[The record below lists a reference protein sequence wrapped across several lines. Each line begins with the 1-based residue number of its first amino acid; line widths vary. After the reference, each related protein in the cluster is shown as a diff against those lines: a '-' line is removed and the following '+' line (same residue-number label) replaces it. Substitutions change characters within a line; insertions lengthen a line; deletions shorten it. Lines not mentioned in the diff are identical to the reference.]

1 MAKYEEKIAELHK
14 EQKKA
19 DDTMKALRLEDKV
32 KGHTIIQL
40 SNKFKKAVQDHSEMS
55 SKFYKVNRLNN
66 GLNEE
71 IIRLK

>member
-1 MAKYEEKIAELHK
+1 
-14 EQKKA
+14 
-19 DDTMKALRLEDKV
+19 MKALRLEDKV

-40 SNKFKKAVQDHSEMS
+40 SNKFKKAVQDHSAMS